1 MSRLQKIVVTC
12 LVVILGLAELWY
24 VATHGAHAHDYK
36 TFKTWA
42 VHLFHNG
49 LGNAYTIWNDYMP
62 VYQYVLFAFAKLAG
76 SEVAIVKHIF
86 YLKILTLFFDYAT
99 LYYIYKWMDKRVDY
113 LLLLLVSM
121 LNIGFGYNT
130 LIWGQIDG
138 IFSGLALM
146 AIYYAWKN
154 NLTLSLLC
162 YILALNTKLQA
173 LMYLPVLGL
182 LYIMMPN
189 LSLRNIAKS
198 VATGLVL
205 QALILLPFALQ
216 PDGGLSLLW
225 QQVID
230 SFNRYPTL
238 GENNFWSFVRP
249 VDTIHVPDAGVWFAG
264 LTYKQIGLYLFM
276 STSLVALTPLLKPA
290 YKKWIAKQ
298 EAALPAKEVLW
309 GVCSL
314 IALLFYFFNTEMH
327 ERYSHPALF
336 FLTAYAFYTKDYIV
350 YIAYSL
356 VYFLVQEESMRG
368 LNINHDSIFLF
379 HPYFIAGL
387 FGAIILYL
395 YYRLY
400 VVMQRLW

>member
-1 MSRLQKIVVTC
+1 MSKLQKRIIAV
-12 LVVILGLAELWY
+12 LVMVLGLAELRY
-24 VATHGAHAHDYK
+24 IAAHGAHAHDYK

-42 VHLFHNG
+42 VHLYQHG

-76 SEVAIVKHIF
+76 SEGAIVKHIF
-86 YLKILTLFFDYAT
+86 YLKIVTLVFDYAT

-113 LLLLLVSM
+113 LVLLLISM

-146 AIYYAWKN
+146 AIYYAWKH

-162 YILALNTKLQA
+162 YVLALNTKLQA

-189 LSLRNIAKS
+189 LNVRRVAKGIA
-198 VATGLVL
+198 VALLL

-216 PDGGLSLLW
+216 PEGGLSLLW
-225 QQVID
+225 QQVVD

-238 GENNFWSFVRP
+238 GENNFWSFVVP
-249 VDTIHVPDAGVWFAG
+249 VDTIHVPDAGVWLVG
-264 LTYKQIGLYLFM
+264 LTYKQIGLLLFM
-276 STSLVALTPLLKPA
+276 GSSLVALMPLLKAA
-290 YKKWIAKQ
+290 YKKWMLKQ
-298 EAALPAKEVLW
+298 ANVQPAKDVLW
-309 GVCSL
+309 VVCSL
-314 IALLFYFFNTEMH
+314 IALLFYYFNTEMH

-368 LNINHDSIFLF
+368 LHINHDSIFLF
-379 HPYFIAGL
+379 HPFFIAGF
-387 FGAIILYL
+387 FGAIIIYL
-395 YYRLY
+395 FYRLY
-400 VVMQRLW
+400 STMRVLW